1 MSRPL
6 FKVALFFVVAIL
18 TVGCASQKP
27 VTIKAQDLN
36 PKIAGQQLF
45 PKVDN
50 FLVILDGSVS
60 MDDPYKGTAFKA
72 SSARGFPADESVYQQ
87 IMRTRGASKSSF
99 AKELVSLMNQTIPD
113 IPLNAGL
120 RTFGDI
126 SPWSVQKT
134 ALYYGMTRYT
144 KPALEEAIKK
154 VGTRGDSPLE
164 AAIIAASD
172 DLKSVKGRS
181 ALIIFSD
188 GEDMTDA
195 PVQAARKMKS
205 IYGDR
210 LCIYTVLT
218 GNSPAG
224 RKLLENVA
232 AEGKCGFFVTGE
244 SIASSE
250 GMADFV
256 EKVFLTRK
264 PRAAAAPVVA
274 PPAPVVE
281 QEKATKVPAEAAAVM
296 VPERIV
302 LVIHFD
308 TGKAVVKPQYCN
320 EVKRAAEFL
329 KKNPD
334 ATALIEGHT
343 DNVGTEAFNAKL
355 SQRRAEA
362 VANILVQKYGVGKS
376 QIKTAWYGFKK
387 PVADNKTADGRQKN
401 RRVEAVFETK

>member
-6 FKVALFFVVAIL
+6 FKVVLFFAVAIL
-18 TVGCASQKP
+18 AVGCAFQKSAA
-27 VTIKAQDLN
+27 VKSQDLN
-36 PKIAGQQLF
+36 PKISGQQLI

-60 MDDPYKGTAFKA
+60 MADPYKGT
-72 SSARGFPADESVYQQ
+72 
-87 IMRTRGASKSSF
+87 TSKSSF
-99 AKELVSLMNQTIPD
+99 AKELVSLMNQTIPN

-120 RTFGDI
+120 RTFGDV
-126 SPWSVQKT
+126 SLWSFKKT
-134 ALYYGMTRYT
+134 ALYYGMTSYT
-144 KPALEEAIKK
+144 KPALEEAIDK

-164 AAIIAASD
+164 AAIEAASD
-172 DLKSVKGRS
+172 DFKSVAGRN

-188 GEDMTDA
+188 GEDMANA
-195 PVQAARKMKS
+195 PVLAAKKLKS
-205 IYGDR
+205 IYGQR

-218 GNSPAG
+218 GKSPAG
-224 RKLLENVA
+224 KKVLENIA

-256 EKVFLTRK
+256 EKVFLTKK
-264 PRAAAAPVVA
+264 PRTAAPAPVVA
-274 PPAPVVE
+274 PPPPVVE
-281 QEKATKVPAEAAAVM
+281 EKKEVKAPAEAAPV
-296 VPERIV
+296 VIPE

-308 TGKAVVKPQYCN
+308 TGKAVVKPEYCD
-320 EVKRAAEFL
+320 EIKRAAEFL

-343 DNVGTEAFNAKL
+343 DSVGTEAFNMKL

>member
-1 MSRPL
+1 MSRRW
-6 FKVALFFVVAIL
+6 FGVALFLVAATL
-18 TVGCASQKP
+18 AVGCALQKP
-27 VTIKAQDLN
+27 VAVKSQDLN
-36 PKIAGQQLF
+36 PKIAGQQLV
-45 PKVDN
+45 PKVEN
-50 FLVILDGSVS
+50 FLVILDGTAS
-60 MDDPYKGTAFKA
+60 MADPYKGT
-72 SSARGFPADESVYQQ
+72 
-87 IMRTRGASKSSF
+87 TSKSSF
-99 AKELVSLMNQTIPD
+99 AKGLVSLMNQTIPD

-120 RTFGDI
+120 RAFGDV
-126 SPWSVQKT
+126 SCWSFKKT

-144 KPALEEAIKK
+144 KPALEEAICK

-164 AAIIAASD
+164 VAITAASD

-218 GNSPAG
+218 GNSPVG

-264 PRAAAAPVVA
+264 ARAAA
-274 PPAPVVE
+274 PAPVTPPPPPPVVE
-281 QEKATKVPAEAAAVM
+281 EEKTAKAPAEAAAVKA
-296 VPERIV
+296 PERIV

-308 TGKAVVKPQYCN
+308 TGKAVVKPEYCG
-320 EVKRAAEFL
+320 EIKRAAEFL

-343 DNVGTEAFNAKL
+343 DSVGTEAFNMKL

>member
-1 MSRPL
+1 MSRRWFGVVL
-6 FKVALFFVVAIL
+6 FLVAATLA
-18 TVGCASQKP
+18 VGCAAQKG
-27 VTIKAQDLN
+27 VAVKAQDLN
-36 PKIAGQQLF
+36 PKISGQQLI
-45 PKVDN
+45 PKVEN
-50 FLVILDGSVS
+50 FLVILDGTAS
-60 MDDPYKGTAFKA
+60 MADPYKGT
-72 SSARGFPADESVYQQ
+72 
-87 IMRTRGASKSSF
+87 TSKSSF
-99 AKELVSLMNQTIPD
+99 AKGLASLMNQTIPD

-120 RTFGDI
+120 RTFGDV
-126 SPWSVQKT
+126 SPWSFQKT

-144 KPALEEAIKK
+144 KPALEEAIDK

-164 AAIIAASD
+164 VAIAAASD

-188 GEDMTDA
+188 GEDMTNA

-218 GNSPAG
+218 GNSPVG

-264 PRAAAAPVVA
+264 PRAAAPAPVVA
-274 PPAPVVE
+274 PPPAPAVE
-281 QEKATKVPAEAAAVM
+281 EEKAAKAPAEAATVKA
-296 VPERIV
+296 PERIA

-308 TGKAVVKPQYCN
+308 TGKAVVKSKYCS
-320 EVKRAAEFL
+320 EIERAAEFL

-343 DNVGTEAFNAKL
+343 DSVGTEAFNMEL

-362 VANILVQKYGVGKS
+362 VANILVQKYGIDKS
-376 QIKTAWYGFKK
+376 RIKTAWYGFKK

-401 RRVEAVFETK
+401 RRVEAIFETK